1 MLDLKDTT
9 FETSP
14 CEAIAKG
21 FCVVLE
27 GVHEGRGNNDKFGA
41 IYYAGPIGGIQNVN
55 GKQVL
60 LHPDDFKFLEE
71 FLKGR
76 RAKHAH

>member
-14 CEAIAKG
+14 CEAIARG
-21 FCVVLE
+21 FCVVLD
-27 GVHEGRGNNDKFGA
+27 GVHEGKSNNEQFGA
-41 IYYAGPIGGIQNVN
+41 IYYAGPIGGITNVN

-71 FLKGR
+71 FLAKTRKR
-76 RAKHAH
+76 RAN